1 MAGRIRFLLLIALW
15 ALCAASVSAAEADAG
30 AQQVIKPEIER
41 RKLDVDKIDT
51 EDFEVG
57 VYGGILS
64 VEDFGANAVI
74 GARLAYH
81 LSAEVFFEAAYAQ
94 STTSE
99 TSYERL
105 SGGAPLL
112 TDEERKLIY
121 YNISLGYN
129 LFPGETFIGRNW
141 AFNSALYVIGG
152 VGKTTFAGDDRFTW
166 NVGAGYRFLA
176 TDWLA
181 IHFDV
186 RDHVFEVDLLGDKKT
201 THNLETHTGITVFF

>member
-1 MAGRIRFLLLIALW
+1 MAGRIRVLLLMMLCLPCSGVAIA
-15 ALCAASVSAAEADAG
+15 ADTDGG
-30 AQQVIKPEIER
+30 ARQVIKPEIDR

-51 EDFEVG
+51 EDFELG

-81 LSAEVFFEAAYAQ
+81 ISEGVFVEAAYAQ
-94 STTSE
+94 SNTTK

-112 TDEERKLIY
+112 TDAERKLTY

-129 LFPGETFIGRNW
+129 LFPGETFLGRNW
-141 AFNSALYVIGG
+141 AFNTDLYLIAGIGNT
-152 VGKTTFAGDDRFTW
+152 KFAGDDRFTW
-166 NVGAGYRFLA
+166 NVGAGLFSKY
-176 TDWLA
+176 D
-181 IHFDV
+181 
-186 RDHVFEVDLLGDKKT
+186 
-201 THNLETHTGITVFF
+201 

>member
-1 MAGRIRFLLLIALW
+1 
-15 ALCAASVSAAEADAG
+15 LCASTATAAETDGG
-30 AQQVIKPEIER
+30 ARQVIKPEIER
-41 RKLDVDKIDT
+41 RTLDVDKIDT

-81 LSAEVFFEAAYAQ
+81 ITPGVFIEAAYGQ
-94 STTSE
+94 STTTE

-112 TDEERKLIY
+112 TDEERKLTY
-121 YNISLGYN
+121 YNVSFGYD
-129 LFPGETFIGRNW
+129 LFPGETFLGRNW

-152 VGKTTFAGDDRFTW
+152 VGNTTFAGDDRFTW